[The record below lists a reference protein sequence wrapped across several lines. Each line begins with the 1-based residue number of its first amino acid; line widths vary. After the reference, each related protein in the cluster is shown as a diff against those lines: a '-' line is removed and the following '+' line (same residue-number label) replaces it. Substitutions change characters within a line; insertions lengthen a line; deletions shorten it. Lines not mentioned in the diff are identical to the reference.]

1 VELPHHRPVGQED
14 DPVRVGGAARVVGHH
29 HDRLPELA
37 DRLPQ
42 EVQDVGRGVRVEV
55 AGGLVG
61 EDQIGLVDQRPGAGH
76 PLLLAAGEL
85 GRAMR
90 EPVRDAQLLHQ
101 VAEPVAVGLG
111 PGQVSGQG
119 DVLGRGQRRDQVE
132 GLEDEADL
140 VPAQPGEPGVVEPA
154 DVLAAHERLPRRRP
168 VQPGHA
174 VHERRLARARRA
186 HHGGEPGPVDGD
198 VDARQGVH
206 RRLAAAVGLV
216 QVDGTRRRTGRTGW
230 PVVR

>member
-29 HDRLPELA
+29 HDRLAELA

-61 EDQIGLVDQRPGAGH
+61 EDQIGLVDQRPGAGN
-76 PLLLAAGEL
+76 PLLLTAGEL
-85 GRAMR
+85 GRAVR
-90 EPVRDAQLLHQ
+90 ETVRDAQLPDQ
-101 VAEPVAVGLG
+101 VAEPVAVDPG
-111 PGQVSGQG
+111 PGQVGREG

-154 DVLAAHERLPRRRP
+154 DVLAAHERLPGRRP
-168 VQPGHA
+168 VEAGHA
-174 VHERRLARARRA
+174 VHERRLARARRT
-186 HHGGEPGPVDGD
+186 HHGGEPGPVDGH
-198 VDARQGVH
+198 VDAVQGVH

-216 QVDGTRRRTGRTGW
+216 QVHGPGGRAGLAILS
-230 PVVR
+230 

>member
-42 EVQDVGRGVRVEV
+42 EVQDVSRGVRVEV

-76 PLLLAAGEL
+76 PLLLTAGEL

-90 EPVRDAQLLHQ
+90 ETVRDAQLLHQ

-119 DVLGRGQRRDQVE
+119 NVLGCGQGRDQVE

-168 VQPGHA
+168 VQAGHA
-174 VHERRLARARRA
+174 VHERRLAGARRA

-216 QVDGTRRRTGRTGW
+216 QVDGTRRRTGP

>member
-37 DRLPQ
+37 DRLAQ

-61 EDQIGLVDQRPGAGH
+61 EDQIGLVDQRPGARH

-85 GRAMR
+85 GRAVR
-90 EPVRDAQLLHQ
+90 EPVRDAELPDQ
-101 VAEPVAVGLG
+101 VAEPVAVDPG
-111 PGQVSGQG
+111 PGQVGGQG

-140 VPAQPGEPGVVEPA
+140 VPAQPGEAGVIQPA
-154 DVLAAHERLPRRRP
+154 DVLAAHEGLPRRRA
-168 VQPGHA
+168 VEARHA

-186 HHGGEPGPVDGD
+186 HHGGEPGPVDGH
-198 VDARQGVH
+198 VDAIEGVH

-216 QVDGTRRRTGRTGW
+216 QVDGPRRRSSLAVFR
-230 PVVR
+230 